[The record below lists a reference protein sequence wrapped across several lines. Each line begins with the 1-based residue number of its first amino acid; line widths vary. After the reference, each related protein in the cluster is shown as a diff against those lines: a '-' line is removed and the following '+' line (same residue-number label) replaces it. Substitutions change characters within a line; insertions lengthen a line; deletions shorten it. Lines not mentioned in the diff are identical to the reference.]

1 MTDTVSV
8 PADPFLPDGRQ
19 WVWSSSTL
27 GLAKECK
34 RKYYYAQILGYRGVG
49 ANPHLIFGAHYA
61 KALERYHRYR
71 ATDNQDHQTCIR
83 AVVDELLVDTL
94 EWHSEHHFKNRDTL
108 LRSVV
113 WYLEEFKDDPCETI
127 VLADGKPAVELTFT
141 FQVTDDIWLAGHL
154 DRLVRYAGDCYVQDQ
169 KTTGSTLGAYY
180 FNRYNPDNQVSLYSI
195 AADVIYKTP
204 VAGVMIDAA
213 QIAVGFTRFARGL
226 IPRTKD
232 QQTEWLADAV
242 YHIKETWRAA
252 EAGYPMND
260 KACQLYGGC
269 EFLEVCSKSPRVR
282 EDYLRGGFEQRGPIN
297 PLEIR

>member
-1 MTDTVSV
+1 MSETATDN
-8 PADPFLPDGRQ
+8 PFLPDGRQ
-19 WVWSSSTL
+19 WVWSSTTL

-34 RKYYYAQILGYRGVG
+34 RKYYYAQILGYRNVG
-49 ANPHLIFGAHYA
+49 NNPHIIFGQHYA
-61 KALERYHRYR
+61 KALERYHRER
-71 ATDNQDHQTCIR
+71 IHQDHQD
-83 AVVDELLVDTL
+83 AVRYVVALLLQDT
-94 EWHSEHHFKNRDTL
+94 EAWQSEHNFKNRDTL

-113 WYLEEFKDDPCETI
+113 WYLEEFKDDPCETVI
-127 VLADGKPAVELTFT
+127 LADGKPAVELTFT
-141 FQVTDDIWLAGHL
+141 FQVTDEIWLAGHL
-154 DRLVRYAGDCYVQDQ
+154 DRLVSYAGDFYVQDQ
-169 KTTGSTLGAYY
+169 KTTGSTLGTHY

-213 QIAVGFTRFARGL
+213 QIAVGFTRFTRGL
-226 IPRTKD
+226 VPRTKD
-232 QQTEWLADAV
+232 QQTEWLSDAI

-252 EAGYPMND
+252 EHGWPMND

-282 EDYLRGGFEQRGPIN
+282 EDYLKGGFEKVGSMN